1 MLPNISQKF
10 QREMRSFNALLI
22 MNIVVGA
29 VGMGMSI
36 SHGVIKLLTLT
47 LPLTIDSIVT
57 LPLVALGLIGFGISI
72 NWLISTVEIFSDAQE
87 INEDYDNA
95 TKSPNSDAIT
105 SLIVKSMSYYRSK
118 KSAIKQ
124 MSWVSRIA
132 GMCFLALAIYGI
144 AASLLGFGE
153 VNLLMAAASSGVNI
167 AIGVVALYI
176 PRSFSNFSSSWD
188 YRLNEGD
195 TAGNALQ
202 KVLEGQV

>member
-87 INEDYDNA
+87 INEEYDNA

>member
-57 LPLVALGLIGFGISI
+57 LPLVALGLVGFGISI
-72 NWLISTVEIFSDAQE
+72 KWLISTVEIFSDAQE

-95 TKSPNSDAIT
+95 TKSPNSDATT

-132 GMCFLALAIYGI
+132 GMCFIVLAIYGI